1 MAEKGREA
9 PIWIS
14 PREVARL
21 VKATVAALQ
30 KRRRRR

>member
-1 MAEKGREA
+1 MAERGREA

-21 VKATVAALQ
+21 AKAALAALP
-30 KRRRRR
+30 KRRR